1 MGKRQDGRI
10 EPGQKLSGAI
20 SARAWNRAQDA
31 ADIVLAERTGFGA
44 EPGAGLPDRLARN
57 VILFVPAQVG
67 RRVRFGMIVRLNG
80 NTDNSPNN
88 YGPLG
93 AVAPTTTGQTIAS
106 PFLAVPFVD
115 RRQTASRNFGVIV
128 GGRVPENIG
137 FSTGTISTVCT
148 HGTCLAM
155 VRKNPGGFLPK
166 VRPAVIRYASDT
178 STNLNGIAED
188 SDCGAGELVYWTNI
202 RPFSA
207 EQQTAEGIQSPEQL
221 DDTLNNVYY
230 AVVRL

>member
-1 MGKRQDGRI
+1 M
-10 EPGQKLSGAI
+10 LLFA
-20 SARAWNRAQDA
+20 SAQA
-31 ADIVLAERTGFGA
+31 
-44 EPGAGLPDRLARN
+44 
-57 VILFVPAQVG
+57 G
-67 RRVRFGMIVRLNG
+67 RRVRFGMIVQLGGVSG
-80 NTDNSPNN
+80 NLPTNAQ
-88 YGPLG
+88 PLG
-93 AVAPTTTGQTIAS
+93 AVPPATAGQTRAS

-128 GGRVPENIG
+128 GGRVPGNVG
-137 FSTGTISTVCT
+137 SSTGTISTICT

-178 STNLNGIAED
+178 ATNLNGIAED

-207 EQQTAEGIQSPEQL
+207 EQQTAEGIQNPEQL